1 MVSRSYLLAVI
12 FISIQGSCGE
22 IIVTVS
28 PDYISVS
35 PGDTVTFSCTS
46 STGTG
51 NNLHWYQHKPG
62 QLPKLLIYNAGNRQP
77 GVPDRFSG
85 VSAGSPYTNYKLTI
99 TGVTADD
106 IAHYYC
112 QQGYSTPLTQ

>member
-22 IIVTVS
+22 ITMTVS

-46 STGTG
+46 SSYTG
-51 NNLHWYQHKPG
+51 NAINWYQHKPG
-62 QLPKLLIYNAGNRQP
+62 QSPKLFIYGATSRYS
-77 GVPDRFSG
+77 GVPERFSG

-112 QQGYSTPLTQ
+112 QQGASTPLTQ

>member
-22 IIVTVS
+22 ITLTVS

-35 PGDTVTFSCTS
+35 PGDTVTMSCTA
-46 STGTG
+46 STGVS
-51 NNLHWYQHKPG
+51 NYIAWYQQKSG
-62 QLPKLLIYNAGNRQP
+62 QPPKLLIYDAYYRYT

-85 VSAGSPYTNYKLTI
+85 VTAGSPYTNYKLTI

-112 QQGYSTPLTQ
+112 YQRQSFPLTQ

>member
-22 IIVTVS
+22 ITVTVS
-28 PDYISVS
+28 PDYMSVS

-46 STGTG
+46 STGVA
-51 NNLHWYQHKPG
+51 NYIAWYQQKPG
-62 QLPKLLIYNAGNRQP
+62 QPPKLLIYGATNRYT
-77 GVPDRFSG
+77 GVPERFSG

-106 IAHYYC
+106 AAHYYC
-112 QQGYSTPLTQ
+112 MQRYSLPLTQ

>member
-1 MVSRSYLLAVI
+1 
-12 FISIQGSCGE
+12 GSCGE
-22 IIVTVS
+22 ITVTVS

-46 STGTG
+46 SADIGYR
-51 NNLHWYQHKPG
+51 LHWYQQKAG
-62 QLPKLLIYNAGNRQP
+62 KSPKLLIKAADERLSGIP
-77 GVPDRFSG
+77 ERFSG
-85 VSAGSPYTNYKLTI
+85 SGRGTVFTFTI

-112 QQGYSTPLTQ
+112 QQGASYPLTQ